1 MRTSSPRASPGAK
14 LLFVALAGLLVC
26 VSAVFWSTQQPWL
39 GLRLALGPGGPVI
52 QAVSPD
58 GPAASLAPGTA
69 LKSVGP
75 IALEADDLIEEPDF
89 FRYYERM
96 QRFFA
101 RQSALHEQ
109 LSGPPVKLTVADA
122 GGAASAVLLTPAES
136 RPIADL
142 PLPFW
147 FQLGCGLAS
156 LLIGAWVWVLRPANW
171 GARMFALT
179 GALFLVSVASAAV
192 YSSRELALDG
202 GAFRLLSGLNH
213 TGSLGFGMALVAMF
227 LCYPKRIVAPRT
239 LLLIPAVFVPW
250 LATDLLQLAPD
261 QHWGI
266 RAPILLM
273 VGIAFACAAVQW
285 RLTRNDPRARG
296 ALRWMSLSA
305 TLGCWLFV
313 ITIVLSKLLGW
324 LPPLDQGYA
333 FGFFL
338 IIYVGTALGLR
349 RYRLFELDRWAFR
362 VLLWVGG
369 ALALLTLDALLVLS
383 LRLAPAPSL
392 GVAVLIVG
400 LLYLP
405 VRNHLWKRMVDR
417 RRLAD
422 DELFQAVMQVAFTSS
437 PDERAQAWRALVQR
451 MFDPL
456 ELEAIGPGQPAG
468 RAKAVQADTASPDA
482 PAILSD
488 GLAMRLP
495 PVAASPA
502 LLVRYPWQ
510 GRQLFGV
517 EQAKLAGQVVAL
529 MRHADASRDAYE
541 RGVAEERLRL
551 ARDLHDDLGAR
562 LLASLKRPDLE
573 STRRTIREAIAEMRT
588 VVAGL
593 SSESED
599 LGACIASLRH
609 ETASRLDTS
618 GIELDWPL
626 TDGVDGLRV
635 DYRICKNLSSMHR
648 ELVSNVLRHSQADRL
663 AVSIELKDGRL
674 VSRIRDNGVG
684 GVDAQ
689 GDDNFGL
696 RNLRRRIDELQGSVS
711 VRDAAPGTL
720 VEIEVPIAAA
730 GGRQ

>member
-1 MRTSSPRASPGAK
+1 M
-14 LLFVALAGLLVC
+14 LLFVALVGLLVC
-26 VSAVFWSTQQPWL
+26 VAAVFWSTQQPWL
-39 GLRLALGPGGPVI
+39 GVKLALGPGGPIVES
-52 QAVSPD
+52 VSPR
-58 GPAASLAPGTA
+58 GPAAGLAPGTA
-69 LKSVGP
+69 LRSVGP

-101 RQSALHEQ
+101 RQSALHAL
-109 LSGPPVKLTVADA
+109 LSTAPLKLTVADA
-122 GGAASAVLLTPAES
+122 AGATSEILLTPAQS
-136 RPIADL
+136 RPVDDL

-147 FQLGCGLAS
+147 FQLACGLAS
-156 LLIGAWVWVLRPANW
+156 LLLGAWVWVLRPANW

-179 GALFLVSVASAAV
+179 GALFLVSVASAAI

-202 GAFRLLSGLNH
+202 SAFRLLSGLNH
-213 TGSLGFGMALVAMF
+213 AGSLGFGMALVAMF
-227 LCYPKRIVAPRT
+227 LCYPTRIVAPRA
-239 LLLIPAVFVPW
+239 LLAIPAVFVPW
-250 LATDLLQLAPD
+250 LALDLLHIAPD

-273 VGIAFACAAVQW
+273 VAIAFACAAAQW

-296 ALRWMSLSA
+296 ALRWMSISA

-313 ITIVLSKLLGW
+313 ITVVLSKLLGW

-338 IIYVGTALGLR
+338 IIYIGTALGLR

-369 ALALLTLDALLVLS
+369 ALALLAFDVMLVLG

-405 VRNHLWKRMVDR
+405 MRNHLWKRMVDR

-451 MFDPL
+451 LFDPL
-456 ELEAIGPGQPAG
+456 ELESIGLGQPSGRPRAEARADAG
-468 RAKAVQADTASPDA
+468 SPES
-482 PAILSD
+482 PTIVSD

-510 GRQLFGV
+510 GRELFGV
-517 EQAKLAGQVVAL
+517 EQAKLAGQVVEL
-529 MRHADASRDAYE
+529 MRRADAGRDAYE

-689 GDDNFGL
+689 GAGSFGL

-720 VEIEVPIAAA
+720 VEIELPIATA
-730 GGRQ
+730 GGGR